1 MGLTDTQT
9 VLLRHLETHGRL
21 PQSDPWARSRSGDL
35 LALKAD
41 GLVALTPS
49 REAWVITPAGQRAL
63 VPVDH
68 KTRLSVEPW
77 RGRNQG
83 GPT

>member
-1 MGLTDTQT
+1 MGLTDEQT
-9 VLLRHLETHGRL
+9 TLLQHLKAHGRL
-21 PQSDPWARSRSGDL
+21 LQSDPWARSQSGDL
-35 LALKAD
+35 LALKAE

-49 REAWVITPAGQRAL
+49 REAWVITDVGRRAL
-63 VPVDH
+63 VPVDGEPYL
-68 KTRLSVEPW
+68 TVEPW